1 MYNYDSIPNIEYKG
15 GDQRQ
20 ASEKDEKGFVMNTN
34 YDFNDFATTTTFAAE
49 GSSES
54 SGTREMTAVEKG
66 CLIAATAAT
75 AAVAGAVVYTTVK
88 TFKYL

>member
-1 MYNYDSIPNIEYKG
+1 
-15 GDQRQ
+15 
-20 ASEKDEKGFVMNTN
+20 MNTN
-34 YDFNDFATTTTFAAE
+34 YDFADFQSNNTFAAE

-54 SGTREMTAVEKG
+54 SGARDMTAVEKG

-75 AAVAGAVVYTTVK
+75 VAVAGALVYGSVK

>member
-1 MYNYDSIPNIEYKG
+1 MAPVDQTAIAERQKGVFMTNNDYN
-15 GDQRQ
+15 
-20 ASEKDEKGFVMNTN
+20 F
-34 YDFNDFATTTTFAAE
+34 DFTSGTTFAAE

-75 AAVAGAVVYTTVK
+75 VAVAGAVVYGSVK